1 MQQTP
6 DVYGDNQS
14 HVSEY
19 TIYTYPHTGSIG
31 MSTPEARDDYQE
43 DRYERD
49 RRNDRE
55 DDRQPIKRCMGVTA
69 LEGTSNLETGI

>member
-1 MQQTP
+1 MPTP
-6 DVYGDNQS
+6 K
-14 HVSEY
+14 
-19 TIYTYPHTGSIG
+19 
-31 MSTPEARDDYQE
+31 ARDDYQE
-43 DRYERD
+43 DRYD